1 MASDTA
7 GCREPCMLF
16 SPAKEIPSHTVNFT
30 PMIRKPALSTLALVL
45 LSSLSSAQ
53 PATKPLFWPARNGPT
68 LDGVVPQAEVAR
80 IPLEW
85 DGESGKNIAWRV
97 ELEGEGHS
105 TPVIGGDLIWFTAA
119 TTDGKQMYVYGIDRH
134 SGKTV
139 HHKLIF
145 ENAAPEELGNPLN
158 NYAAPSPV
166 LEEDALYVHFGT
178 YGTARIDPATGEKV
192 WERRDINAR
201 HYRGPG
207 SSPIIHG
214 DLLILTFDG
223 IDQQYVT
230 ALDKKTGKSVWK
242 TTRTTDYG
250 DLDKEGKPTRDG
262 DMRKAY
268 HTPAVFEIGGK
279 EVLVSVG
286 SRAAFGYEVKT
297 GKELWTIRH
306 GGFNA
311 AIPPL
316 RLGDLLILN
325 TGSERAHTLGVRIDD
340 KMTGDITESHV
351 LWDREKRNASE
362 SSPVLVK
369 GILFQTTRGGIVS
382 AVDAKAG
389 KDLWEDRM
397 EGQHLPGPLV
407 LGDKLLF
414 SNDRGQT
421 FLARASAEKFEL
433 TGKNQLA
440 EPISASP
447 AAADG
452 ALFIRTKKAL
462 YKIATK

>member
-1 MASDTA
+1 
-7 GCREPCMLF
+7 
-16 SPAKEIPSHTVNFT
+16 
-30 PMIRKPALSTLALVL
+30 MIRTTLLLTVALPLLHTLV
-45 LSSLSSAQ
+45 SAQ
-53 PATKPLFWPARNGPT
+53 PAPRPLFWPAKNGPT
-68 LDGVVPQAEVAR
+68 QDGVVPASVAAR
-80 IPLEW
+80 VQFEW
-85 DGESGKNIAWRV
+85 DGAAGKNIAWRV

-105 TPVIGGDLIWFTAA
+105 TPVIGGDLVWFTAA
-119 TTDGKQMYVYGIDRH
+119 TTDGKQQFVYGIDRH
-134 SGKTV
+134 SGKIV
-139 HHKLIF
+139 HHKLVF
-145 ENAAPEELGNPLN
+145 ENSAPEELGNPLN

-192 WERRDINAR
+192 WERRDINVR

-207 SSPIIHG
+207 SSPVIHG
-214 DLLILTFDG
+214 GLLILTFDG
-223 IDQQYVT
+223 INEQYVT
-230 ALDKKTGKSVWK
+230 ALDKKTGKTVWK
-242 TTRTTDYG
+242 TPRTTDYG

-279 EVLVSVG
+279 EVLVSIG

-297 GKELWTIRH
+297 GTELWTIRH

-340 KMTGDITESHV
+340 NMSGDITESHV

-362 SSPVLVK
+362 SAPVLVN
-369 GILFQTTRGGIVS
+369 GILYQTTRGGIVS
-382 AVDAKAG
+382 AVEAKTG

-397 EGQHLPGPLV
+397 EGQHLPGPV
-407 LGDKLLF
+407 AIGDKLLF

-421 FLARASAEKFEL
+421 FLVRASAEKFEL
-433 TGKNQLA
+433 VGKNQLA
-440 EPISASP
+440 EPITVSP
-447 AAADG
+447 AIADG

-462 YKIATK
+462 YKIAAK